1 MLVLPLPY
9 GLNSGFRVS
18 GSRGL
23 RCRKFHSKSLTS
35 LINSELCMIVHIG
48 YSFSLPFRFFFKC
61 PLRYWK
67 CDNFIFPRWWYVSED
82 KVVNIF
88 QSIRSEVVAH
98 KLFDMFGLEDVLY
111 LFSSFLWCFRSLC
124 LFTRAD
130 GIIPIPTIT
139 LIFAWFARI
148 IRIIRIAW
156 ITWAAGAT
164 WFNWI
169 ARILL
174 SRLFLQHHNRQFWEW
189 KGSII

>member
-61 PLRYWK
+61 PLRY
-67 CDNFIFPRWWYVSED
+67 VSED

-111 LFSSFLWCFRSLC
+111 LFSSFL
-124 LFTRAD
+124 
-130 GIIPIPTIT
+130 
-139 LIFAWFARI
+139 
-148 IRIIRIAW
+148 
-156 ITWAAGAT
+156 
-164 WFNWI
+164 
-169 ARILL
+169 
-174 SRLFLQHHNRQFWEW
+174 
-189 KGSII
+189 